1 MHPEAFSS
9 PIAPHPIPS
18 RTGTNFSEEE
28 RREKNLEGLLPPV
41 IESLDDQAARL
52 MRQLRSESL
61 TDLQRNNVM
70 KQIMATH
77 TTLFY
82 KVLVENI
89 EELAP
94 IVYTPTIGEACQR
107 WSAMFREPLGMYVSA
122 FRHRGRMHEVLGNWP
137 NKNVQIIVVTD
148 GSRILGLGDLG
159 TNGIG
164 ISIGKIA
171 LYVAAV
177 GFHPEHSLPVVLD
190 LGCNRKELRE
200 DALYLGERRPRLE
213 GDEYHAAVDEFC
225 EAVRRRW
232 PNALLQF
239 EDFETSKAFSILD
252 RQRERLLCFNDD
264 IQGTGAVV
272 TSGFVNGMKAQG
284 TDLRDARVVFYGA
297 GSSAV
302 GVAKSIVTFMQQRA
316 GISEEEAKRGIYMV
330 DSKGLI
336 TNSRGDARPDHKR
349 AMARSDDVPNLKDLR
364 EIIDYVKPHALIG
377 LSAAGPVWTE
387 PVIRALCRHC
397 ASPLVFPLSNP
408 TSNAEISA
416 EDAYE
421 WSDGRCIFAAGSP
434 FKPVEYEGT
443 WFTPGQANNVFVF
456 PGIGFGATMAK
467 ARLVNDEMFVAAAD
481 GLARAVTDAQLAK
494 KQLYPAINNLR
505 AVSLDVAVAVAKA
518 AWDSGVSALEE
529 EPADWHAYI
538 AQRQYWP

>member
-1 MHPEAFSS
+1 MIGA
-9 PIAPHPIPS
+9 
-18 RTGTNFSEEE
+18 GTNFSEEE

-225 EAVRRRW
+225 EAVQRRW

-336 TNSRGDARPDHKR
+336 TNSRGDALPEHKR

-364 EIIDYVKPHALIG
+364 EIIDY
-377 LSAAGPVWTE
+377 

-481 GLARAVTDAQLAK
+481 GLAKAVSDAQLAK
-494 KQLYPAINNLR
+494 KQLYPAISNLR
-505 AVSLDVAVAVAKA
+505 AVSLD
-518 AWDSGVSALEE
+518 
-529 EPADWHAYI
+529 DWHAYI